1 MKGQSLKL
9 GTFRGQK
16 SFLDTYVLQKRLRF
30 CGAFLSKDVHRDV
43 LILSGASNK
52 EIIFR
57 FWKGSAMHIETLKW
71 DLHVYWQFD
80 IENWTEDLSVAY
92 NNMASSLQSSSKMNT
107 VYIEIYR

>member
-1 MKGQSLKL
+1 
-9 GTFRGQK
+9 
-16 SFLDTYVLQKRLRF
+16 
-30 CGAFLSKDVHRDV
+30 
-43 LILSGASNK
+43 
-52 EIIFR
+52 
-57 FWKGSAMHIETLKW
+57 MHIETLKW